1 MQYQVPQF
9 IDIEDRIIGPLTL
22 KQFIY
27 LAFAAAVLF
36 VFWFLFKFYIWII
49 VALPITILAMAFA
62 FLKINDRPFI
72 YFFIAGLLIMSWFIR
87 YMLTSDFIILSEREA
102 YWNLP
107 LKSISEFVSLI
118 TSSSTD
124 PDIYHRIITFT
135 PVFFYVGVFA
145 SFAVVRLSGKKFSFK
160 RDDLLMLS

>member
-27 LAFAAAVLF
+27 LAFAAALLF

-49 VALPITILAMAFA
+49 VALPITVLAMAFA

-72 YFFIAGLLIMSWFIR
+72 YFFLAAVFYFIKPKL
-87 YMLTSDFIILSEREA
+87 YIFGEVAKEISKEALSEPKPASTEI
-102 YWNLP
+102 P
-107 LKSISEFVSLI
+107 ESLKITQSKLKELALSLD
-118 TSSSTD
+118 T
-124 PDIYHRIITFT
+124 R
-135 PVFFYVGVFA
+135 
-145 SFAVVRLSGKKFSFK
+145 K
-160 RDDLLMLS
+160 